1 MEAATFLTRF
11 ARKVTIIHRRDVI
24 KAAKVMYER
33 AVNHPK
39 IQIVTHRRVKGWL
52 SNEEGLSGAIL
63 EDPRD
68 GSEEEIDC
76 TGAFIAIGHKPMTGF
91 LEGEVEMDE
100 SGYILHSEHTMTSV
114 PGVFAAGDGVDTR

>member
-1 MEAATFLTRF
+1 M
-11 ARKVTIIHRRDVI
+11 
-24 KAAKVMYER
+24 MYER
-33 AVNHPK
+33 AANHPK

-91 LEGEVEMDE
+91 LEGDDLSADE
-100 SGYILHSEHTMTSV
+100 RI
-114 PGVFAAGDGVDTR
+114 AGLQAEIECYQGKD